1 MTIVPINEITSY
13 HAHIYFEDAAAREAA
28 ALVRAQIAER
38 FPVKLGRWHEKLIGP
53 HSLPM
58 YQVAFARD
66 VFPILVPWLMLNRAG
81 LTILVHPN
89 TENAR
94 RDHLVHAIWMGTILP
109 IVRPEQLPESRDNDL
124 DEEIIPNTNPS
135 LDY

>member
-13 HAHIYFEDAAAREAA
+13 HAHIYFSDADERETAAQ
-28 ALVRAQIAER
+28 VRAQIADR
-38 FPVKLGRWHEKLIGP
+38 FSVRLGRWHEKPIGP
-53 HSLPM
+53 HSRPM
-58 YQVAFARD
+58 YQVAFAPK
-66 VFPILVPWLMLNRAG
+66 VFSILVPWLMLNRAS

-94 RDHLVHAIWMGTILP
+94 RDHLVHAFWMGEILP
-109 IVRPEQLPESRDNDL
+109 ITRPEQLPESRDSDL